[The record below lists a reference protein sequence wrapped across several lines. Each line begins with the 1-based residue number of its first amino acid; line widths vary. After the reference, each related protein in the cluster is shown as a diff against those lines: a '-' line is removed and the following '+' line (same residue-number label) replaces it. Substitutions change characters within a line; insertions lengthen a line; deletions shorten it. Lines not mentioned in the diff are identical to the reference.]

1 MRRKSDQKPH
11 SCTWAARGGDNSWA
25 RGHCTSSAPSLGH
38 EPRFVQIQRK
48 AMKTQGFSQAPSCR
62 KREPGRNNPQLWTS
76 NKTSP
81 LPSPCHLCSPPK
93 MPRNDHKGGEFMQ
106 LRNTLMGRRGNVEF
120 WKEPLQVIKPSNS
133 SGETQGRGRKE
144 VKRNGHRT
152 RARGRGRKGNK
163 SRHHHHHHQDTTTG
177 RETERFP
184 WAVPRGK
191 GATVSVKYKTQC
203 PPAGGGSRRWDWFG
217 IPRGAEGP
225 VRSRKPHPCLF
236 CSPR

>member
-1 MRRKSDQKPH
+1 
-11 SCTWAARGGDNSWA
+11 
-25 RGHCTSSAPSLGH
+25 
-38 EPRFVQIQRK
+38 
-48 AMKTQGFSQAPSCR
+48 MKTQGFSQAPSCG

-152 RARGRGRKGNK
+152 RARGRRRKGNK

-225 VRSRKPHPCLF
+225 VRSRKPCKGKGRKAGFRGSSEQHWDHPNLDFPCAGQESTELGEVGRKVT
-236 CSPR
+236 CIPIHRWETEAL